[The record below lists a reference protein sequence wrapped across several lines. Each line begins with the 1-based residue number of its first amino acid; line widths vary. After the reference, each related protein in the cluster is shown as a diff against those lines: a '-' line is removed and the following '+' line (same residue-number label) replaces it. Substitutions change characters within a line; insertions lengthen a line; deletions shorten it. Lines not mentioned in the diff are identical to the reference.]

1 VWSRRDLLRAA
12 GVGAA
17 ASLIGDLGC
26 RAPTPPTP
34 PMRQL
39 DPGLRPALRDALAVL
54 ATRLTEPVVFARV
67 RRRIR
72 AAVDLLERDVA
83 DDTVALVVLAGRGAD
98 GGWRE
103 HAIDRVDP
111 ALVGAAARA
120 LVAAAPPG
128 GGAAIAAGPPAEHA
142 GPALDDPDGLTLTD
156 WRARIDDLA
165 ARAATGGNSRLVY
178 RAVYAVTD
186 DETRWIVTAEGD
198 HRERRVRS
206 RIGAVAV
213 AWHGSAPVAG
223 TVEIAGGFG
232 PATDRLGTAA
242 LAEIN
247 GEALALTTP
256 GAFTAAPDAVVVLAP
271 PVAAALIAR
280 SGPRADGPVVIVDDP
295 GDLADGAGYGSFTI
309 DDLGRPTAARRGGW
323 VRRDRAGRGVASFTN
338 LVVAPGAV
346 ADLAATTGAAAFLID
361 GVADVGGR
369 SDQLALR
376 ATRVRRLERG
386 RLTGHAWRDVELRG
400 AVGALLAATTALG
413 AAPVTVAID
422 DDVPRAVVT
431 PGLVT
436 RAALVPSRGAA

>member
-1 VWSRRDLLRAA
+1 MWSRRDLLRAA

-26 RAPTPPTP
+26 RAPTPPAP

-186 DETRWIVTAEGD
+186 DETRWIVTAAGD

-280 SGPRADGPVVIVDDP
+280 IGPRADGPVVIVDDP
-295 GDLADGAGYGSFTI
+295 GDLADGAGYGSLAI

-323 VRRDRAGRGVASFTN
+323 VRRDHTGRGVASFTN

-369 SDQLALR
+369 GDQLALR

-400 AVGALLAATTALG
+400 ALGALLAATTAIG
-413 AAPVTVAID
+413 AAPVTVATD

-431 PGLVT
+431 PGLIT